1 MISGISDR
9 ATISRLFADGR
20 TERSRDLRIRYL
32 DTEASAQAQVA
43 FSISRKV
50 GNAVVR
56 NRTRR
61 RLRSALIE
69 ILGERATHIEAAMI
83 IVYPSA
89 VDRRY
94 SELRDQLVEI
104 MEKIEKSR
112 VGG

>member
-9 ATISRLFADGR
+9 ATVSRLFSEGR
-20 TERSRDLRIRYL
+20 TQRSRDLRIRYL
-32 DTEASAQAQVA
+32 DTEVTAQVQVA

-61 RLRSALIE
+61 RLRSALVE
-69 ILGERATHIEAAMI
+69 ILGERATQIEAAMI

-112 VGG
+112 IDG